1 MLCPSDLSGICP
13 KFQINKL
20 AHKKAAHP
28 SDKQTALLSLSFDFD
43 LDFLSDVPGPLI
55 QAFISLNTMSGCS
68 FSPFDE
74 IICRWKSALTT
85 KKCASTMSNGVCISV
100 LSVALVANIPLIY
113 SATPFFFLNNE
124 KQETG

>member
-20 AHKKAAHP
+20 AAHP
-28 SDKQTALLSLSFDFD
+28 SDKQTALLSLSLDFD
-43 LDFLSDVPGPLI
+43 LDFLSDAPGPLI

-74 IICRWKSALTT
+74 IICCWKSAFTT

-113 SATPFFFLNNE
+113 SAAPFFFFLNNE